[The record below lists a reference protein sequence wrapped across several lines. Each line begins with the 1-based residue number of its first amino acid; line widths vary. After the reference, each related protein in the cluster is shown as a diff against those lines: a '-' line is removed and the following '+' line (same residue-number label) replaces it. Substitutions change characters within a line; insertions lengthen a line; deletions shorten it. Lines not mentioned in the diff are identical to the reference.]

1 MGTGAEDVEARG
13 LLTHEVTR
21 SVACTTS
28 MQLERSWWRKK
39 VPAFM
44 LVLGIIGLMSHN
56 VLTRTPPVPVVSDAT
71 VTTEGELITT
81 YDADT
86 GPFACAGASA
96 GLAPGTGD
104 GTTWR
109 CIGGAC
115 IGAAQKCDG
124 IPQCRDSSDEQA
136 CSGSASAGN
145 MPSVGVPA
153 TGSSSGVAP
162 TGSSSSSSSSSSNSN
177 LGGAWGSS
185 TGNTNDYG
193 GMSAGSNPA
202 VAPPPAP
209 APAPVLPVPTPGPA
223 PPGSSSSNSI
233 SFPKASSYQPPPPP
247 ESSGGTNCFEKAGVT
262 YAEAWR
268 AQGTGF
274 WDKFDYM
281 TNDENFMPIQ
291 YLTREAAQE
300 KQVTVAYEDRAI
312 LRAGPRAGHL
322 KRTSAKVVT
331 KQKWTYFLMAAKLNH
346 VPWGCGTWPAFWTR
360 SPDVAWPNGGE
371 LDILEYANEI
381 ASRSSLHVGVANKCT
396 LDQSEF
402 RKPGCP
408 QFIEAEFNYTGDS
421 NCVTHYPEAI
431 GCAPNHLPLMTGE
444 EMAAQPIIMAAE
456 WTKDF
461 IKIFRIPA
469 AQAPPDLEAG
479 TPTPDQWDQFIV
491 AYYPFAASERNN
503 PGSCPNSANLLKAQQ
518 LVLQLGFCGDWG
530 AKVWLN
536 STCANNKG
544 PALPSECVAVD
555 PHNPMGEQI
564 AGPRDCCTR
573 FITDEQNQ
581 YGADEYLRQNAY
593 FDVAWIKVFQR

>member
-1 MGTGAEDVEARG
+1 MKA
-13 LLTHEVTR
+13 
-21 SVACTTS
+21 
-28 MQLERSWWRKK
+28 
-39 VPAFM
+39 PFFM
-44 LVLGIIGLMSHN
+44 LVLGVVALISHKA
-56 VLTRTPPVPVVSDAT
+56 LTRMPPVQVVSDAA
-71 VTTEGELITT
+71 VTKEGELITT
-81 YDADT
+81 YDA
-86 GPFACAGASA
+86 GPFTCEGVSA
-96 GLAPGTGD
+96 GLTPGTGD
-104 GTTWR
+104 AMAWR
-109 CIGGAC
+109 CMGGAC
-115 IGAAQKCDG
+115 VGSAQRCDG
-124 IPQCRDSSDEQA
+124 APQCFDSSDEQGCGEPA
-136 CSGSASAGN
+136 
-145 MPSVGVPA
+145 SVGAGTMPTFGVA
-153 TGSSSGVAP
+153 STGSNSGVAP
-162 TGSSSSSSSSSSNSN
+162 TGSNSGFAATGSSSSSNNFGDS
-177 LGGAWGSS
+177 GSSS
-185 TGNTNDYG
+185 TGNTYTYG
-193 GMSAGSNPA
+193 GTSTGGNSA

-209 APAPVLPVPTPGPA
+209 APPAPTAPAPAFSMPTPGPA

-247 ESSGGTNCFEKAGVT
+247 ESTGGADCFERAGVQ
-262 YAEAWR
+262 YAEVWK
-268 AQGTGF
+268 AQGSGF
-274 WDKFDYM
+274 WDQFFHM

-291 YLTREAAQE
+291 YLTKEEAQA
-300 KQVTVAYEDRAI
+300 KKVTEAFEDHAI

-331 KQKWTYFLMAAKLNH
+331 NQKWTYFLMAAKFNH

-360 SPDVAWPNGGE
+360 SPDAAWPNGGE
-371 LDILEYANEI
+371 LDILEYTNEI

-408 QFIEAEFNYTGDS
+408 QFVEAEFNFTGDS

-431 GCAPNHLPLMTGE
+431 GCAPNRLPLMNGE
-444 EMAAQPIIMAAE
+444 QMAAQPIIMAAE

-461 IKIFRIPA
+461 LKVFRIPA
-469 AQAPPDLEAG
+469 SQIPPDLETG

-503 PGSCPNSANLLKAQQ
+503 PGSCPNSAELMKAQQ
-518 LVLQLGFCGDWG
+518 LVLQIGFCGDWG

-544 PALPSECVAVD
+544 PALPSQCVAVD

-564 AGPRDCCTR
+564 AGPRDCCTA

-593 FDVAWIKVFQR
+593 FDIAWIKVFQR